1 MSMKEFDDFIV
12 SNNES
17 KKFSNKVKA
26 IYMPYFL
33 IFFERQGMDFK
44 KYLGHINRLIMVQK
58 RVR

>member
-1 MSMKEFDDFIV
+1 MKEFDDFIV

-17 KKFSNKVKA
+17 KKLSNKVKA

-33 IFFERQGMDFK
+33 IFFERQGIMDFK